1 MKQPDLELFFYYFF
15 IKHKQTIRKILV
27 ISFIFISFLSIF
39 KFNIQLWLFF
49 NSLNGSIIKQ
59 LIQPT

>member
-1 MKQPDLELFFYYFF
+1 MKQTDLGLLFYYFF
-15 IKHKQTIRKILV
+15 IKPKQTIRKILV